1 MAKKIFISQPMKDKT
16 DDFIRAEREKAISLA
31 KDKIGEDAEVLDTFF
46 QDFDASEIKNKPLA
60 FLSRSL
66 SFLADAD
73 VAVFASGWADARG
86 CRIEHQCAVDYGIDV
101 IEL

>member
-1 MAKKIFISQPMKDKT
+1 MAKKIFISQPMKGKT
-16 DDFIRAEREKAISLA
+16 DDFIREEREKAIALA
-31 KDKIGEDAEVLDTFF
+31 KERIGEEAEVLDTFF
-46 QDFDASEIKNKPLA
+46 QDFNASEAKNKPLA
-60 FLSRSL
+60 FLARSL